1 MTSAQHRGA
10 SSPQRFSLGAAL
22 RRFGGDRE
30 SVTQSPLAGY
40 AFLSPAVILFTV
52 FLVGPMVATVVLSF
66 FTWDLLTAP
75 EFSGIDNYTKM
86 LSDPTVG
93 RVLLNTVVFTFASL
107 VIHLGLGLA
116 LALAVNR
123 AISPVLRYFLRTA
136 YFFPQ
141 LLSWAAVALVW
152 KYALDPDFGF
162 VNYYLAKLGVSPPA
176 WLIDPFWAMPA
187 LIMVDGWKTLGF
199 IFIVLL
205 AGLQGI
211 PKGLYEAAALDG
223 AGPWR
228 RFWNITIPMLS
239 PTLFFASL
247 VTFIGA
253 FQIFEPMFIMTQG
266 GPGDATRSIVM
277 LIYETGFRNFQMGYA
292 SALAV
297 VVLAIIMGVTLLY
310 MRSAR
315 YWVHH
320 E

>member
-1 MTSAQHRGA
+1 MAGVSVSQRAGSGA
-10 SSPQRFSLGAAL
+10 LLG
-22 RRFGGDRE
+22 RFGRRRE
-30 SVTQSPLAGY
+30 SVAQSPLAAY
-40 AFLSPAVILFTV
+40 AFLSPALILFTI
-52 FLVGPMVATVVLSF
+52 FLVGPMLGTLVLSF
-66 FTWDLLTAP
+66 FTWDLLTSPKFA
-75 EFSGIDNYTKM
+75 GLGNYAQM
-86 LSDPTVG
+86 LSDPTMG

-107 VIHLGLGLA
+107 VIHIGLGLGLA
-116 LALAVNR
+116 LAVNR
-123 AISPVLRYFLRTA
+123 VMSPVLRYFLRTA

-141 LLSWAAVALVW
+141 LLSWAAVALMW

-162 VNYYLAKLGVSPPA
+162 VNYYLGKLGVSAPA
-176 WLIDPFWAMPA
+176 WMIDPSWALPA
-187 LIMVDGWKTLGF
+187 LIVVDGWKTLGF

-211 PKGLYEAAALDG
+211 PRGLYEAASLDG
-223 AGPWR
+223 AGPLR

-266 GPGDATRSIVM
+266 GPGDSTRSIVM
-277 LIYETGFRNFQMGYA
+277 LIYETAFRNFEMGYA

-297 VVLAIIMGVTLLY
+297 VVLLIIMAATLLY
-310 MRSAR
+310 IRAAR

>member
-1 MTSAQHRGA
+1 MPGMSV
-10 SSPQRFSLGAAL
+10 SLKTGSGRLLA
-22 RRFGGDRE
+22 RRRRE
-30 SVTQSPLAGY
+30 SVTQSTLAGY
-40 AFLSPAVILFTV
+40 AFLSPALVLFTA
-52 FLVGPMVATVVLSF
+52 FLLGPMLGTLVLSF
-66 FTWDLLTAP
+66 FTWDLLTSPQFA
-75 EFSGIDNYTKM
+75 GLQNYTRM

-93 RVLLNTVVFTFASL
+93 RVLLNTVIFTFASL
-107 VIHLGLGLA
+107 VIHIGLGLA

-123 AISPVLRYFLRTA
+123 VVSPVLRYVLRTA

-141 LLSWAAVALVW
+141 LLSWAAVALMW

-162 VNYYLAKLGVSPPA
+162 VNYYLDKVGVSAPA
-176 WLIDPFWAMPA
+176 WLIDPSWALPA
-187 LIMVDGWKTLGF
+187 LIVVDGWKTLGF

-211 PKGLYEAAALDG
+211 PRGLYEAAALDG
-223 AGPWR
+223 AGPLR

-277 LIYETGFRNFQMGYA
+277 LIYETAFRNFEMGYA

-297 VVLAIIMGVTLLY
+297 VVLLIIMAATLLY
-310 MRSAR
+310 IRGAR

>member
-1 MTSAQHRGA
+1 MSVAEKTGR
-10 SSPQRFSLGAAL
+10 GAAL
-22 RRFGGDRE
+22 RRGSPRRGD

-40 AFLSPAVILFTV
+40 AFLSPVLILFTV
-52 FLVGPMVATVVLSF
+52 FLVGPMLGTLALSF
-66 FTWDLLTAP
+66 FAWDLLTAP
-75 EFSGIDNYTKM
+75 EFNGLSNYTQM

-93 RVLLNTVVFTFASL
+93 RVLVNTVVFTFASL
-107 VIHLGLGLA
+107 VIHIGLGLA

-123 AISPVLRYFLRTA
+123 AISPLLQYFLRTA
-136 YFFPQ
+136 FFFPQ
-141 LLSWAAVALVW
+141 LLSWAAVALMW

-162 VNYYLAKLGVSPPA
+162 VNYYLGKVGVSPPA
-176 WLIDPFWAMPA
+176 WMIDPTWALPA
-187 LIMVDGWKTLGF
+187 LIAVDGWKTLGF

-211 PKGLYEAAALDG
+211 PKSLYEAAALDG
-223 AGPWR
+223 AGAFR

-266 GPGDATRSIVM
+266 GPGDSTRSIVM
-277 LIYETGFRNFQMGYA
+277 LIYETAFRNFEMGYA

-297 VVLAIIMGVTLLY
+297 VVMVIIMLVTLLY
-310 MRSAR
+310 MRAAR
-315 YWVHH
+315 YWVHY

>member
-1 MTSAQHRGA
+1 VAGLSVGQKPGPGA
-10 SSPQRFSLGAAL
+10 LLG
-22 RRFGGDRE
+22 RRRRRNE
-30 SVTQSPLAGY
+30 SVTQTPLTAF
-40 AFLSPAVILFTV
+40 AFLSPALVLFTI
-52 FLVGPMVATVVLSF
+52 FLIGPMLGTLVLSF
-66 FTWDLLTAP
+66 FAWDLLTPP
-75 EFSGIDNYTKM
+75 EFAGLGNYAKM
-86 LSDPTVG
+86 LSDPSVA
-93 RVLLNTVVFTFASL
+93 RVLANTAVFTFASL
-107 VIHLGLGLA
+107 VIHIGLGLGLA
-116 LALAVNR
+116 LAVNR
-123 AISPVLRYFLRTA
+123 AVSPVLRYFLRTA

-141 LLSWAAVALVW
+141 LLSWAAVALMW

-162 VNYYLAKLGVSPPA
+162 VNYYLAKLGISAPA
-176 WLIDPFWAMPA
+176 WMIDPSWALLA
-187 LIMVDGWKTLGF
+187 LIAVDGWKTLGF

-211 PKGLYEAAALDG
+211 PRGLYEAAALDG
-223 AGPWR
+223 AGPLR
-228 RFWNITIPMLS
+228 QFWNITIPMLS

-277 LIYETGFRNFQMGYA
+277 LIYETGFRKFQMGYA

-297 VVLAIIMGVTLLY
+297 VVLLIIMAVTLLY
-310 MRSAR
+310 MWGAR